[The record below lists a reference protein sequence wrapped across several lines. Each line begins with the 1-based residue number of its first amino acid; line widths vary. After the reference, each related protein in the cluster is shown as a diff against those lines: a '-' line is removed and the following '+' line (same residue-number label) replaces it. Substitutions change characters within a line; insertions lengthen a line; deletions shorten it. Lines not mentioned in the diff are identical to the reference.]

1 MTARFREAR
10 LAREALEWRM
20 PMLLR
25 VAIESKAERTGQGGR
40 RERGKEGG
48 GQLDG
53 RRGSEGRREEEWK
66 KGGKE

>member
-1 MTARFREAR
+1 
-10 LAREALEWRM
+10 
-20 PMLLR
+20 MLLR

-48 GQLDG
+48 GEEDSLM
-53 RRGSEGRREEEWK
+53 EGEGAREGGKEEWK